1 MKIKTIHRIYDDNGK
16 ECSIGDTVLLQTSD
30 MEEVIP
36 ATIENIMTN
45 MATFIIDD
53 RVLGYM
59 PIKAR
64 VSDIVTLTLHQKK
77 KKKEKDKDKDR

>member
-16 ECSIGDTVLLQTSD
+16 ECSIGDTVLLRTSD
-30 MEEVIP
+30 MDEVIP
-36 ATIENIMTN
+36 ATIENIMTS

-64 VSDIVTLTLHQKK
+64 ASDIQELTLHQKK
-77 KKKEKDKDKDR
+77 RKKEKDARK

>member
-16 ECSIGDTVLLQTSD
+16 ECAVGATVLLRTAETED
-30 MEEVIP
+30 LIP

-64 VSDIVTLTLHQKK
+64 ASDILELTLHQKK
-77 KKKEKDKDKDR
+77 KKKEPKK

>member
-16 ECSIGDTVLLQTSD
+16 ECAVGDTVLLRTAD
-30 MEEVIP
+30 MDEIIP
-36 ATIENIMTN
+36 ATIENIMTS

-64 VSDIVTLTLHQKK
+64 ASDIMELTLHQKK
-77 KKKEKDKDKDR
+77 KKKTKEKDR